1 MVVVPAQKLRILSW
15 NILHG
20 EQIPPIGKLSAEQW
34 KSNLITSSTEIS
46 QNLKP
51 DFIGLQEVDLN
62 QGRSAN
68 LNQTKLIAE
77 TMGLKYWAFIPTLIG
92 TPGEKWIKVDQ
103 KNPPVISNNFSTQ
116 TSNQGASSE
125 SSSTED
131 SSTESS
137 SIGATINSMPA
148 SYGVGFATNQLI
160 KKIHYKYLGR
170 SMVGMPLLI
179 PNDGKSG
186 AQFIYVQDEP
196 RVALIAE
203 LENGLT
209 ITTTHL
215 SFAPGVNIYQLG
227 KLTKFL
233 KTIPGK
239 HILTGDFNLPGD
251 LPSKLSSITGGW
263 SSLIKQSTYPS
274 WKPKIQFDYL
284 LAQSDSGF
292 TAKQLPQLKP
302 IISDHIPIG
311 AEVIFN

>member
-34 KSNLITSSTEIS
+34 KNNLITASMEIS
-46 QNLKP
+46 KNLQP

-62 QGRSAN
+62 QSRSAN

-92 TPGEKWIKVDQ
+92 TPGEKWIKVDER
-103 KNPPVISNNFSTQ
+103 NPPIISSNLSTHASTQ
-116 TSNQGASSE
+116 DA
-125 SSSTED
+125 STE
-131 SSTESS
+131 
-137 SIGATINSMPA
+137 ATINSMPA
-148 SYGVGFATNQLI
+148 SYGVGFATNQPI

-179 PNDGKSG
+179 PNEGKSG
-186 AQFIYVQDEP
+186 AKFIYVQDEL

-239 HILTGDFNLPGD
+239 HILTGDLNLPGD

-274 WKPKIQFDYL
+274 WKPKIQFDYI
-284 LAQSDSGF
+284 LAKGDSGF

-311 AEVIFN
+311 GEVIFN